1 MEPAVKQTHTEQV
14 AQTWVLGKKNHYHT
28 QIFSSQALSG
38 PMHVRPPEA
47 GGLER
52 RPKPGK
58 EIRASKSIQ
67 AKSNKDKI

>member
-1 MEPAVKQTHTEQV
+1 MWQCASSVSVSPGLFHEVFS
-14 AQTWVLGKKNHYHT
+14 